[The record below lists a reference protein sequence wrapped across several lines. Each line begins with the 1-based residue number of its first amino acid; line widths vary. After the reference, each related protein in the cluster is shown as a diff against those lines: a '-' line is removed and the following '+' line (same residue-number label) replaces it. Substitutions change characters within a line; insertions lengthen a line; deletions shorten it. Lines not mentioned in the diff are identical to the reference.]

1 MGAETVLVA
10 RTDVFSGKW
19 LDSNHDSRDHPFIL
33 GVTDPS
39 KPEDIKTFRAAGEEA
54 IKAQLSQ
61 DK

>member
-19 LDSNHDSRDHPFIL
+19 LDSNHDARDHPFIL

-54 IKAQLSQ
+54 IKA
-61 DK
+61 